1 VEACFH
7 TVTITRNTTVII
19 QCLVFLHQK
28 VPSIVSISRILEKW
42 KPNRTESAEELLCLK
57 DWMQIGNEREF
68 FFRILVCTG
77 SSQFLWPDELLV
89 QLMGDLVFYFHIK
102 LSSSYNVQPCLKKI
116 GEDSKES
123 SKSFLCLCLF
133 TRTA

>member
-1 VEACFH
+1 LFPHSHYYTEHNCNHPVPF
-7 TVTITRNTTVII
+7 
-19 QCLVFLHQK
+19 FPHQK
-28 VPSIVSISRILEKW
+28 VPSIECISIILEKW
-42 KPNRTESAEELLCLK
+42 N
-57 DWMQIGNEREF
+57 QIGPKAQRNCYALRTGCKLEMKEIV

-102 LSSSYNVQPCLKKI
+102 LSSSCNVQPCLKKI

-133 TRTA
+133 TRTAPFE